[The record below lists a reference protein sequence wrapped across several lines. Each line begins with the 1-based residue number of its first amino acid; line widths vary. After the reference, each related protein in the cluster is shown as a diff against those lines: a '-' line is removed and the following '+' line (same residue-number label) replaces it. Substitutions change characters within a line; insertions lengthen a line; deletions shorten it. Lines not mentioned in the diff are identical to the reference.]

1 MSNPSANPSEFY
13 IVNTNHLKTDVT
25 HVQRRRFRS
34 LADLAGAGLLP
45 VGDEAR
51 YIQLAGQYD
60 IGISDHV
67 RSLIRKTGRPEKDVI
82 GRQYIPTLDEL
93 NVLSDEESDPIGDEI
108 YTPVGGIVH
117 RYGDRVLFKVT
128 NVCAVYCRY
137 CFRREMVGAGAEH
150 LSDDDFDR
158 AIAYIKSHNEIWEVI
173 LTGGDPFVLSPRR
186 LQKIIESLNAIE
198 HVKIIR
204 IHTRTP
210 VANPS
215 LVSDTLISVLKL
227 STKPIHVVLHINH
240 VKEITADVVQKIS
253 RLRAVNCSILSQ
265 SVLLKGV
272 NDDASVLENLF
283 RKLVTLH
290 VQPYYLHHLD
300 RAKGTSHFR
309 VSLERGQE
317 IMKDLQG
324 RVSGICLPKYMLDI
338 PGGHG
343 KIPVNESYV
352 QVRDGDVYFVEDYQ
366 GCTHLYFD
374 TVPTNRAEKHD
385 RNQN

>member
-1 MSNPSANPSEFY
+1 MSNPRVNNSELS
-13 IVNTNHLKTDVT
+13 IMAADNLKTGAVCAGKK
-25 HVQRRRFRS
+25 RLRS

-45 VGDEAR
+45 TGDEVR
-51 YIQLAGQYD
+51 YIQLAGRYD

-67 RSLIRKTGRPEKDVI
+67 RSLIQKTGRPEKDVI
-82 GRQYIPTLDEL
+82 GRQYIPTLEEL
-93 NVLSDEESDPIGDEI
+93 NTLSDEESDPIGDEI
-108 YTPVGGIVH
+108 YTPVSGIVH
-117 RYGDRVLFKVT
+117 RYSDRVLFKVT
-128 NVCAVYCRY
+128 NICAVYCRY
-137 CFRREMVGAGAEH
+137 CFRREVIGAGAEH
-150 LSDDDFDR
+150 LSDDEFDC

-173 LTGGDPFVLSPRR
+173 LTGGDPFILSPRR
-186 LQKIIESLNAIE
+186 LKKVINALNAIE

-215 LVSDTLISVLKL
+215 LISDTLLSVLKL
-227 STKPIHVVLHINH
+227 SAKPIHVVLHINH
-240 VKEITADVVQKIS
+240 VKEITVDVVEKIS
-253 RLRAVNCSILSQ
+253 QLRAVNCSILSQ
-265 SVLLKGV
+265 SVLLRGV
-272 NDDASVLENLF
+272 NDDATVLEKLF

-324 RVSGICLPKYMLDI
+324 RVSGICLPRYMLDI

-343 KIPVNESYV
+343 KIPVNNSYV
-352 QVRDGDVYFVEDYQ
+352 QALDGDVYSVEDYQ

-374 TVPTNRAEKHD
+374 TVPISRAEK
-385 RNQN
+385 

>member
-1 MSNPSANPSEFY
+1 MSNPRANHSEFN
-13 IVNTNHLKTDVT
+13 IVNTNYLKTDITPV
-25 HVQRRRFRS
+25 RRRRLRS
-34 LADLAGAGLLP
+34 LADLAGAELLP

-67 RSLIRKTGRPEKDVI
+67 RSLIQKTGRPEKDVI

-108 YTPVGGIVH
+108 YTPVNGIVH
-117 RYGDRVLFKVT
+117 RYEDRVLFKVT

-150 LSDDDFDR
+150 LSDEDFDR
-158 AIAYIKSHNEIWEVI
+158 AIAYIKSHDEIWEVI

-186 LQKIIESLNAIE
+186 LQKVIEALNKIE

-210 VANPS
+210 VADPT
-215 LVSDTLISVLKL
+215 LISDTILSVLKL
-227 STKPIHVVLHINH
+227 SAKPIYIVLHINH
-240 VKEITADVVQKIS
+240 AKEITEEVVHKIS

-265 SVLLKGV
+265 SVLLRGV
-272 NDDASVLENLF
+272 NDDAITLENLF

-309 VSLERGQE
+309 VSLTRGQE

-352 QVRDGDVYFVEDYQ
+352 QVRDGDVYSVEDYQ

-374 TVPTNRAEKHD
+374 TVPTNRAEK
-385 RNQN
+385 